1 MTGSAHARES
11 DELASLGLQLL
22 QASFRR
28 LDTLEAL
35 LVGLDTAAG
44 SALDGDRAAQPFQPV
59 ADHVIGCLSVATDHL
74 RGVQVTVE
82 DSGGK
87 ILPLAMYTLIRS
99 AYEAAGTA
107 LWLLAPTARDERIW
121 RAMQLTWESR
131 RQVRSVRT
139 QLGESEDAGFTR
151 MEHRLEELRNRRGSL
166 RGRTLKRSDITSV
179 TARLDDIAS
188 FVPDLV
194 LPPLVLWQM
203 ASGIAHGNT
212 AMMRQVLEHEQVT
225 PYRNGSASFTMTASV
240 TSLAMFYAAALD
252 LTDRVVTAFNTR
264 NGQPPH

>member
-1 MTGSAHARES
+1 MISSARARES
-11 DELASLGLQLL
+11 DEQANLGLRLL

-35 LVGLDTAAG
+35 LVGLDTATG

-99 AYEAAGTA
+99 AYEASGTA
-107 LWLLAPTARDERIW
+107 LWLLAPKARDERIW
-121 RAMQLTWESR
+121 RSMQLTWDSR
-131 RQVRSVRT
+131 RQVRSVQT
-139 QLGESEDAGFTR
+139 QLGEPEDAGFTR
-151 MEHRLEELRNRRGSL
+151 MEHRLEELRNGRDGL
-166 RGRTLKRSDITSV
+166 RGRALKRSDITSV
-179 TARLDDIAS
+179 TARLNDIAS
-188 FVPDLV
+188 CVPDLV
-194 LPPLVLWQM
+194 MPPLVLWQM

-212 AMMRQVLEHEQVT
+212 AMVRQVLEREQVT
-225 PYRNGSASFTMTASV
+225 PYENGSTSFRMTTSV
-240 TSLAMFYAAALD
+240 ISLAMFYTAALD
-252 LTDRVVTAFNTR
+252 MTDRVVMAFNTR
-264 NGQPPH
+264 NGRPPR